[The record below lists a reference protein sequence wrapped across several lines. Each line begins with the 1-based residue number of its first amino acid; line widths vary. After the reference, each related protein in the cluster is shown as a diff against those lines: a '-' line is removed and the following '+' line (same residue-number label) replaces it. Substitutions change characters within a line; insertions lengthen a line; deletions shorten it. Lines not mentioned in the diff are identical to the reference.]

1 MHAGK
6 RVLAV
11 VPARSGSKG
20 IRDKN
25 MKVVAGMTLIERAAK
40 VLARVPE
47 LDARVLSTDSERYAQ
62 EAMKHDLDAPF
73 LRPAALSGDQA
84 GAVETM
90 QHAVRETERLH
101 GMTYDVVLII
111 EPTSPLRTAED
122 ISGVIRL
129 LIDSGADSVVT
140 VSVLPTKSHPLKLLT
155 VRDGKLTHYIGGGEQ
170 VVARQQLDSTYVYRD
185 GVCYAMTRACLM
197 ERAVIFTENT
207 LPFLT
212 PHPVVNIDEP
222 IELRIAEWLLEE
234 QAARS
239 SSL

>member
-1 MHAGK
+1 M
-6 RVLAV
+6 

-25 MKVVAGMTLIERAAK
+25 MQVVAGMTLIERAAR
-40 VLARVPE
+40 VLRNVPE

-62 EAMKHDLDAPF
+62 EAMRHGLDAPF
-73 LRPAALSGDQA
+73 LRPAELSGDRA
-84 GAVETM
+84 GAVETV
-90 QHAVRETERLH
+90 QHALRETERMH
-101 GMTYDVVLII
+101 GCTYDVVLIV
-111 EPTSPLRTAED
+111 EPTSPLRTSED

-140 VSVLPTKSHPLKLLT
+140 VSMLPTKSHPLKLLT
-155 VRDGKLTHYIGGGEQ
+155 VRDGKLVHYISGGDQ
-170 VVARQQLDSTYVYRD
+170 VVARQQLDSAYVYRD
-185 GVCYAMTRACLM
+185 GVCYALTRACLM
-197 ERAVIFTENT
+197 ERGVIFTDST
-207 LPFLT
+207 LPYLT

-239 SSL
+239 AKP